1 MKKNK
6 IILFIVTMT
15 ILIVIFVLI
24 YRNISNSQTQE
35 EKAFTE
41 IEFLDGELVNLFNQ
55 MNNIEIR
62 NYNVSVTQI
71 NEKGDKN
78 EEDGQANKSEESK
91 NSNSSSESNN
101 TSGGS
106 SKDSSSGNSTES
118 TDRDLE

>member
-1 MKKNK
+1 MEGKNLKKNK
-6 IILFIVTMT
+6 IILFIVAVT

-24 YRNISNSQTQE
+24 YRNISNSNNTQTQE

-71 NEKGDKN
+71 N
-78 EEDGQANKSEESK
+78 
-91 NSNSSSESNN
+91 
-101 TSGGS
+101 
-106 SKDSSSGNSTES
+106 
-118 TDRDLE
+118 

>member
-24 YRNISNSQTQE
+24 YRNISNSNNTQTQE

-55 MNNIEIR
+55 MNNIEITM
-62 NYNVSVTQI
+62 Y
-71 NEKGDKN
+71 
-78 EEDGQANKSEESK
+78 
-91 NSNSSSESNN
+91 
-101 TSGGS
+101 
-106 SKDSSSGNSTES
+106 
-118 TDRDLE
+118 L